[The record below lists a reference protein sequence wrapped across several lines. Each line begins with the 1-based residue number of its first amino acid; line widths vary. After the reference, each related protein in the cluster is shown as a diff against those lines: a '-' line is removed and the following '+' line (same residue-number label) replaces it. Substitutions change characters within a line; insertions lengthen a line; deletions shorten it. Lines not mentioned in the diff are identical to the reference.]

1 MVKDQRFSSTV
12 IEVDREQTKQVSLS
26 SFYTVTVWQTYN
38 KLSVTMTDFNVSSF
52 DMGEIVYTEAKAS
65 VPYESNNLGGR
76 VAVAEWVTE
85 YEIFLRG
92 LAQQWRARQKQNLA
106 QG

>member
-38 KLSVTMTDFNVSSF
+38 KLSVTMTDFNVSIF

-65 VPYESNNLGGR
+65 VPDESNNLGGR
-76 VAVAEWVTE
+76 VAVAE
-85 YEIFLRG
+85 
-92 LAQQWRARQKQNLA
+92 
-106 QG
+106 